1 MIDIYENKSEFGVY
15 IWYETKMHYNLDL
28 KKVEV
33 NGLKDPRHLVKT
45 NLNDPSD
52 NSKSILQYA
61 IKVMPNRL
69 TYKWVTMIYMSL
81 LDMIVGI

>member
-1 MIDIYENKSEFGVY
+1 MKISQNVGVY
-15 IWYETKMHYNLDL
+15 IWYETKMHYDLDL
-28 KKVEV
+28 KKIREV
-33 NGLKDPRHLVKT
+33 NGLKDSRHLFKT

-69 TYKWVTMIYMSL
+69 TYK
-81 LDMIVGI
+81 